1 MSPAGT
7 PLDRLV
13 RHVVDG
19 SYDALPRATVAAA
32 RTFVFDTLASGI
44 AGSAGPTA
52 PEALAAARRWG
63 ASDDATAWVHGAR
76 LPAASAALVNA
87 YQIHCLEFDCVHERA
102 VLHPMS
108 SLLGAL
114 LPEAERQGG
123 VPGRRFVEAVVYG
136 IDVTC
141 SIGVAA
147 TGPMKFFRPSS
158 IGVFGATA
166 AIAKLRGFDHDTCA
180 NALGLAYGLAS
191 GTLQPHVEGSR
202 LLGLQVGFAA
212 RAAHTACDLAE
223 CGVPGPRD
231 VLTGPYGYLRL
242 YEEAHDVDRAF
253 ADLGRTWR
261 IDEVAHKPFPSGR
274 LTHYAI
280 DGLQQLQTEHG
291 FRAADVAAVHLRVPP
306 LVNRLVGRPDVAT
319 PAANYAK
326 LCLAY
331 VAAVTLRRGTVA
343 QSDFEPCALDD
354 PDTHALAARVA
365 VVTDANPDPN
375 AFGPQGVAVTLR
387 DGRELGCTVE
397 HAIGDPRR
405 PLPRARQLEKFRRC
419 WAGAARPLAAA
430 DGERFL
436 DACDALERLPDVRAL
451 VVGR

>member
-1 MSPAGT
+1 MTPAGN
-7 PLDRLV
+7 PLERLV

-19 SYDALPRATVAAA
+19 RYDALPAATVASA

-63 ASDDATAWVHGAR
+63 RSDDATVWVHGDR
-76 LPAASAALVNA
+76 LPAPSAAVVNA

-114 LPEAERQGG
+114 LPEAERLGG

-158 IGVFGATA
+158 VGVFGATA
-166 AIAKLRGFDHDTCA
+166 AIAKLRGFDRETCS

-212 RAAHTACDLAE
+212 RSAHTACDLAE
-223 CGVPGPRD
+223 CGIPGPRD

-242 YEEAHDVDRAF
+242 YEDDFDVGAAF

-261 IDEVAHKPFPSGR
+261 IDEVGHKPFPSGR

-280 DGLQQLQTEHG
+280 DGLQQLRSEYD
-291 FRAADVAAVHLRVPP
+291 FNPDEVAAVHVRVPP
-306 LVNRLVGRPDVAT
+306 LVNRLVGRPDVPA

-331 VAAVTLRRGTVA
+331 VAAVALRRGTVA
-343 QSDFEPCALDD
+343 QADFAPEALLDR
-354 PDTHALAARVA
+354 DTHALAARVTVA
-365 VVTDANPDPN
+365 TDDNPDPN
-375 AFGPQGVAVTLR
+375 AFGPQSVAVKLR
-387 DGRELGCTVE
+387 DGRELVRAVE

-405 PLPRARQLEKFRRC
+405 PLPRERQLEKFRRC
-419 WAGAARPLAAA
+419 WRGAAKPLTEA

-436 DACDALERLPDVRAL
+436 AACDSLERLPDVRAL
-451 VVGR
+451 VVRG

>member
-1 MSPAGT
+1 MIAAE
-7 PLDRLV
+7 PLARLA

-19 SYDALPRATVAAA
+19 RFEALPAATVAAA

-52 PEALAAARRWG
+52 AEALAAARRWG
-63 ASDDATAWVHGAR
+63 RADDATVWVHGQR
-76 LPAASAALVNA
+76 LPATSAAAVNA

-114 LPEAERQGG
+114 LPEAERLGG
-123 VPGRRFVEAVVYG
+123 VPGRRFVEAVVVG

-147 TGPMKFFRPSS
+147 TGAMKFFRPSS
-158 IGVFGATA
+158 VGVFGATA
-166 AIAKLRGFDHDTCA
+166 AIAKLRGFDREACA
-180 NALGLAYGLAS
+180 DALGLAYGLAS

-223 CGVPGPRD
+223 AGVPGPRD

-242 YEEAHDVDRAF
+242 YEDAFDLHAGF
-253 ADLGRTWR
+253 ADLGRKWR
-261 IDEVAHKPFPSGR
+261 IDEIAHKPFPSGR

-280 DGLQQLQTEHG
+280 DGLQQLQAAHD
-291 FRAADVAAVHLRVPP
+291 FAADEVETVRLRVPP
-306 LVNRLVGRPDVAT
+306 LVNRLVGRPDVAA

-331 VAAVTLRRGTVA
+331 VAAVTLRRGTVEQA
-343 QSDFEPCALDD
+343 DFAPAALLD
-354 PDTHALAARVA
+354 PDTHAVAARVA
-365 VVTDANPDPN
+365 VVTDDNPDPN
-375 AFGPQGVAVTLR
+375 AFGPQQVAVRLR
-387 DGRELGCTVE
+387 DGREFGCVVE

-405 PLPRARQLEKFRRC
+405 PLPRERQLEKFRRC
-419 WAGAARPLAAA
+419 WREAARPLPDSAA
-430 DGERFL
+430 DRFVA
-436 DACDALERLPDVRAL
+436 DCDALDGLQDVRAL
-451 VVGR
+451 VVAA

>member
-1 MSPAGT
+1 MTAAGN

-13 RHVVDG
+13 HHVVDG
-19 SYDALPRATVAAA
+19 RFEALPAGTVAAA

-52 PEALAAARRWG
+52 REALAAARRWG
-63 ASDDATAWVHGAR
+63 HADESTVWVHGER
-76 LPAASAALVNA
+76 LPAPSAAVVNA

-114 LPEAERQGG
+114 LPEAERLGG
-123 VPGRRFVEAVVYG
+123 VSGRRFVEAVVYG

-158 IGVFGATA
+158 VGVFGATA
-166 AIAKLRGFDHDTCA
+166 AVAKLRGFDADTCA

-212 RAAHTACDLAE
+212 RAAHTACDLAAA
-223 CGVPGPRD
+223 GVPGPRD

-242 YEEAHDVDRAF
+242 YEDAYDVEPAL
-253 ADLGRTWR
+253 ADLGRRWR
-261 IDEVAHKPFPSGR
+261 IDEVGHKPFPSGR
-274 LTHYAI
+274 LTHHSI
-280 DGLQQLQTEHG
+280 DALQQLQAAYG
-291 FRAADVAAVHLRVPP
+291 FAAAEVAAVRAVVPP
-306 LVNRLVGRPDVAT
+306 LVNRLVGRPAV
-319 PAANYAK
+319 PSPQPNYAK
-326 LCLAY
+326 LCLGY
-331 VAAVTLRRGTVA
+331 VAAVTLRRGTVV
-343 QSDFEPCALDD
+343 QSDFEPAALAD
-354 PDTHALAARVA
+354 PDTHALAARVQ
-365 VVTDANPDPN
+365 VETDDNPDPN
-375 AFGPQGVAVTLR
+375 AFGPQTVAVTLR
-387 DGRELGCTVE
+387 DGRELACTVE

-405 PLPRARQLEKFRRC
+405 PLPRDRQLEKFWRC
-419 WAGAARPLAAA
+419 WRGAARPLPEGA
-430 DGERFL
+430 GERFVA
-436 DACDALERLPDVRAL
+436 ACDSLEQLPDVRVL
-451 VVGR
+451 VARG

>member
-1 MSPAGT
+1 MIAAGN
-7 PLDRLV
+7 PLERLV

-19 SYDALPRATVAAA
+19 SYDRLPAATVASA

-52 PEALAAARRWG
+52 REALLAARRWG
-63 ASDDATAWVHGAR
+63 TSGDATAWVHGDR
-76 LPAASAALVNA
+76 LPAPSAAVVNA

-114 LPEAERQGG
+114 LPEAERLGG
-123 VPGRRFVEAVVYG
+123 VSGRRFVEAVVYG

-158 IGVFGATA
+158 VGVFGATA
-166 AIAKLRGFDHDTCA
+166 AIAKLRGFDVETCA

-242 YEEAHDVDRAF
+242 YEDAYDVEAGF
-253 ADLGRTWR
+253 AALGRTWR
-261 IDEVAHKPFPSGR
+261 IDEVGHKPFPSGR

-280 DGLQQLQTEHG
+280 DGLQQLQAAHG
-291 FRAADVAAVHLRVPP
+291 FAAEDVSSVHLRVPP
-306 LVNRLVGRPDVAT
+306 LVNRLVGRSDV
-319 PAANYAK
+319 PAPAPNYAK

-331 VAAVTLRRGTVA
+331 VAALTLRRGTVVQA
-343 QSDFEPCALDD
+343 DFDSPALRD
-354 PDTHALAARVA
+354 PDTHALASRVTVA
-365 VVTDANPDPN
+365 TDDNPDPN
-375 AFGPQGVAVTLR
+375 AFGPQIIAVTLR
-387 DGRELGCTVE
+387 DGRELACTVE
-397 HAIGDPRR
+397 YAIGDPRR
-405 PLPRARQLEKFRRC
+405 PLPRERQVEKFWRC
-419 WAGAARPLAAA
+419 WRAAAIVRPDA

-436 DACDALERLPDVRAL
+436 AACDALERLPDVRAL
-451 VVGR
+451 VAGA